1 MILDNLTIARRY
13 SKALF
18 ELAVEKDQTEAFLAE
33 LKQLRQV
40 FVDNPQLAEVLSGSL
55 LPVDQKQTTLS
66 TLTDHASEYI
76 KNFIQMLYDYGRMSN
91 LVGIVDAFEARFDES
106 RKIVHAEVTSAVK
119 LSDEQADAI
128 AKAFAKRVGANQ
140 VVLSRKV
147 DEAIIGGVIVKSNN
161 QTFDGSV
168 ALQLTNLRRAL
179 INN

>member
-1 MILDNLTIARRY
+1 MSLDNLTIANRY

-55 LPVDQKQTTLS
+55 LSVDQKQATLS

-76 KNFIQMLYDYGRMSN
+76 KNFTQMLYDYGRMAN
-91 LVGIVDAFEARFDES
+91 LVAIIDAFEERYDES
-106 RKIVHAEVTSAVK
+106 HKIVHAEVTSAVK
-119 LSDEQADAI
+119 LSDEQANAI
-128 AKAFAKRVGANQ
+128 AAAFAKRVGADQ
-140 VVLSRKV
+140 VKLSQRV
-147 DEAIIGGVIVKSNN
+147 DPEIIGGVIVKSNN

-168 ALQLTNLRRAL
+168 ALQLMNLRRAL

>member
-1 MILDNLTIARRY
+1 MSLDNLTIANRY

-40 FVDNPQLAEVLSGSL
+40 FNENPQLAEVLTGSL
-55 LPVDQKQTTLS
+55 LSVDQKQTTLS
-66 TLTDHASEYI
+66 TLTDQASEYI
-76 KNFIQMLYDYGRMSN
+76 KNFIQMLYDYGRMAN
-91 LVGIVDAFEARFDES
+91 LVAIIDAFEQRYDES
-106 RKIVHAEVTSAVK
+106 HKIVHAEVTSAVE

-128 AKAFAKRVGANQ
+128 ATAFSKRVGAEK
-140 VVLSRKV
+140 VTLSQKV
-147 DEAIIGGVIVKSNN
+147 DPAIIGGVIVKSNN

>member
-1 MILDNLTIARRY
+1 MSLDNLTIANRY

-55 LPVDQKQTTLS
+55 LSVDQKQATLS

-91 LVGIVDAFEARFDES
+91 LVAIIDAFEQRYDENH
-106 RKIVHAEVTSAVK
+106 KIVHAEVTSAVK
-119 LSDEQADAI
+119 LSDEQANAI
-128 AKAFAKRVGANQ
+128 AAAFAKHVGADR
-140 VVLSRKV
+140 VKLTRKV
-147 DEAIIGGVIVKSNN
+147 DTAIIGGVIVRSNN

-168 ALQLTNLRRAL
+168 ALQLMNLRRAL

>member
-1 MILDNLTIARRY
+1 MSLDNLTIANRY

-18 ELAVEKDQTEAFLAE
+18 EIAVEKDQTEAFLAE

-55 LPVDQKQTTLS
+55 LSVDQKQATLS

-91 LVGIVDAFEARFDES
+91 LVAIIDAFEQRYDENH
-106 RKIVHAEVTSAVK
+106 KIVHAEVTSAVK
-119 LSDEQADAI
+119 LSDEQANAI
-128 AKAFAKRVGANQ
+128 AAAFAKRVGADS
-140 VVLSRKV
+140 VKLSQKV
-147 DEAIIGGVIVKSNN
+147 DTAIIGGVIVRSNN

-168 ALQLTNLRRAL
+168 ALQLMNLRRAL

>member
-1 MILDNLTIARRY
+1 MSLDNLTIANRY

-33 LKQLRQV
+33 LKQLREV
-40 FVDNPQLAEVLSGSL
+40 FIDNPQLAEVLSGSL
-55 LPVDQKQTTLS
+55 LSVDQKQTTLS

-91 LVGIVDAFEARFDES
+91 LVAIIDAFEQRYDENH
-106 RKIVHAEVTSAVK
+106 KIVHAEVTSAVK
-119 LSDEQADAI
+119 LSDEQANAI
-128 AKAFAKRVGANQ
+128 AAAFAKRVGADRVKLTQ
-140 VVLSRKV
+140 KV
-147 DEAIIGGVIVKSNN
+147 DTAIIGGVIVRSNN

>member
-1 MILDNLTIARRY
+1 MSLDNLTIANRY

-55 LPVDQKQTTLS
+55 LSVDQKQATLS

-91 LVGIVDAFEARFDES
+91 LVAIIDAFEQRYDENH
-106 RKIVHAEVTSAVK
+106 KIVHAEVTSAVK
-119 LSDEQADAI
+119 LSDEQANAI
-128 AKAFAKRVGANQ
+128 AAAFAKRVGADRVKLTQ
-140 VVLSRKV
+140 KV
-147 DEAIIGGVIVKSNN
+147 DTAIIGGVIVRSNN

-168 ALQLTNLRRAL
+168 ALQLMNLRRAL

>member
-1 MILDNLTIARRY
+1 
-13 SKALF
+13 
-18 ELAVEKDQTEAFLAE
+18 
-33 LKQLRQV
+33 
-40 FVDNPQLAEVLSGSL
+40 
-55 LPVDQKQTTLS
+55 
-66 TLTDHASEYI
+66 
-76 KNFIQMLYDYGRMSN
+76 MSN